1 MIPKLKILTVGGTL
15 CCALGVGYLMQQSVP
30 IYRAPQSPKPL
41 AVQQVVLE
49 PHGVSDVDDYAIF
62 DMQDITLTS
71 ARPNLPAPR
80 RLSQVSLDYDH
91 VGRAL
96 TSTYDLLPH
105 TPSDPDVPQLGCA
118 ITTTAKVAP
127 IASVD
132 LSVDAP
138 CYGNQRV
145 TVHHSGLIFTETT
158 DLDGQLQ
165 VTIPA
170 LSENAVFVVDFGNGQ
185 GAVAMTRIKDLAA
198 FDRVALQWDGPA
210 GFQIHARE
218 FGAGYGET
226 GHVWAGATTQG
237 QGISTQLGISD
248 TLAPK
253 LVEIYTYPSEGSDR
267 SGTVALSIET
277 EVTNDNCGRDFV
289 AQSFEMRAG
298 GALRT
303 RDLSLSMPNCT
314 ATGDFLVLNNLVE
327 DLKIAS
333 K

>member
-1 MIPKLKILTVGGTL
+1 MIPKLKILTAGGTL
-15 CCALGVGYLMQQSVP
+15 CCALGIGYLMQQSVP
-30 IYRAPQSPKPL
+30 IYRAPQSPKPMV
-41 AVQQVVLE
+41 VQQVVLE

-62 DMQDITLTS
+62 DMQGITLTS
-71 ARPNLPAPR
+71 ARPNIPAPR
-80 RLSQVSLDYDH
+80 RLSHVSLDYDH

-96 TSTYDLLPH
+96 TSTNDLLPP
-105 TPSDPDVPQLGCA
+105 TPFDPDVPQLGCA
-118 ITTTAKVAP
+118 ISTTTTAAP
-127 IASVD
+127 MASVA

-158 DLDGQLQ
+158 NPQGQLQ

-170 LSENAVFVVDFGNGQ
+170 LSENAVFVIDFGNGL
-185 GAVAMTRIKDLAA
+185 GAVAMSRVEDLSA

-218 FGAGYGET
+218 FGVGYGEA
-226 GHVWAGATTQG
+226 GHVWTGATTQG
-237 QGISTQLGISD
+237 QGKSLKLGVSD

-253 LVEIYTYPSEGSDR
+253 LVEIYTYPTESSDR

-277 EVTNDNCGRDFV
+277 EVTKDNCGRDFV
-289 AQSFEMRAG
+289 AQSFEMRG
-298 GALRT
+298 GEPLRT

>member
-1 MIPKLKILTVGGTL
+1 MIPKLKILTVGCTL
-15 CCALGVGYLMQQSVP
+15 CCALGIGYLMQHSVP
-30 IYRAPQSPKPL
+30 IYRAPQSPKPMSI
-41 AVQQVVLE
+41 QQAVLE

-62 DMQDITLTS
+62 DVQDITLTS

-80 RLSQVSLDYDH
+80 RLSHVSLEYDH

-96 TSTYDLLPH
+96 TSTHDVLPQ
-105 TPSDPDVPQLGCA
+105 TPFDPDIPQLGCA
-118 ITTTAKVAP
+118 ITTTTTAAPMANVA
-127 IASVD
+127 
-132 LSVDAP
+132 LSIDAP

-158 DLDGQLQ
+158 DLEGQLK

-170 LSENAVFVVDFGNGQ
+170 LSENAVFVVDFGNGI
-185 GAVAMTRIKDLAA
+185 GAVAMRQVEDLAE
-198 FDRVALQWDGPA
+198 FGRVALQWDGPA

-226 GHVWAGATTQG
+226 GHMWSGATTQG
-237 QGISTQLGISD
+237 QGMSTQLGIVD

-253 LVEIYTYPSEGSDR
+253 LVEIYSYPMAGSDR
-267 SGTVALSIET
+267 SGSVALSIET
-277 EVTNDNCGRDFV
+277 EVTNDNCSRDFV
-289 AQSFEMRAG
+289 AQSLEMRAG
-298 GALRT
+298 NPLRT
-303 RDLSLSMPNCT
+303 RDLSLSIPNCT